1 MMQNEYFKT
10 TDLSL
15 ASFLLAKGIEFVGIN
30 KDSTN
35 RATFLFTHSSECVS
49 LVAEFTQMKAIV
61 EPSSFSA
68 SMKRLK
74 QLLYL
79 DR

>member
-35 RATFLFTHSSECVS
+35 RATFLFARSSECVS
-49 LVAEFTQMKAIV
+49 LVADFTQMRATV
-61 EPSSFSA
+61 EPSSFNA

-79 DR
+79 DK